1 MSTYGNKTVG
11 VTAYLR
17 DSGSPEFM
25 PDLMTVTQPN
35 LELLTDTI
43 SGAGINGEIDMPTY
57 AQTASMTWE
66 ATFRRMN
73 SAVAKL
79 ASPGQHEVETRWVT
93 DVIDSATGA
102 ARVVGAKRITKGFT
116 KTLEGG
122 SLEPNA
128 AQEAN
133 CSLEVVYDKLIVD
146 GETVWEI
153 DKLNNGFTVLGTNYA
168 QSIQDNL

>member
-1 MSTYGNKTVG
+1 MITSNKTVQYA
-11 VTAYLR
+11 VYSR
-17 DSGSPEFM
+17 DGGSPAYVQDTTTITRPSLEF
-25 PDLMTVTQPN
+25 
-35 LELLTDTI
+35 LTDTL

-153 DKLNNGFTVLGTNYA
+153 DKLNNGFTVLGVNYA